1 MCIEKPIG
9 FNNQGH
15 SFADLHLDT
24 ELISNQSEP
33 TEQ

>member
-9 FNNQGH
+9 FNSQGH

-24 ELISNQSEP
+24 ELSNQSEP